1 MYIKQKARVFFMWY
15 SFYNRFNAF
24 IIKMALGIYL
34 FGKPL
39 VTLMVK
45 CRMMPTQP
53 KLTRFNQN
61 VMSKYQIYNS
71 IFMTL
76 PFDTITKTGVLLP
89 LFHETC
95 KKGFTAGD
103 NPTTIVERF
112 FKKYQDRRST
122 ESQINLL
129 FRFIQYIERQVV
141 LFDAI
146 EDAAFPIVN
155 NMDGIGTLRSLKESV
170 TAENKLEL
178 LQKYLEEFKVR
189 IVLTAHPTQFYPG
202 SVLGIIT
209 DLTEAIRE
217 NDLLRINDL
226 LAQLGKTP
234 FFKHKKPSPYDEAVS
249 LIWYLENVFY
259 KSFGT
264 IYDYIQQ
271 NIFDGKQID
280 NDIINVGFWPGGDR
294 DGNPFVTPE
303 ITLKVAKR
311 LRETV
316 IKNYYR
322 DVRKLRRKLTFDG
335 VEDKI
340 VVLETELY
348 KIITNKKSSLTV
360 DNFSSE
366 LKEIKQLVIDKHQS
380 LYVSEVNSLIN
391 KIHLFGFH
399 FSALDIRQDSRVHHT
414 VFTNMVDAIIDSG
427 SDIFPKKYHELKESE
442 QVKILS
448 QVNGEVD
455 LSLIKDDDTLKALNT
470 MKAIKTIQETNGERA
485 ANRYIISNNQ
495 TTLNV
500 MQLFAMLKL
509 VAFQEELTVDIGPL
523 FETITDLKNAPVVME
538 ELYTNPEYAA
548 HLKSRGNRQTIMLGF
563 SDGTKDGGYL
573 MANWAIYKAKENL
586 TTVSRKYGINVIF
599 FDGRGGPPARGGGKT
614 HNFYASLGPTIEDKE
629 VQLTIQGQTIS
640 SNFGTL
646 ESSQYNLEQLISSGI
661 HNSLSDADL
670 SMLPENRAVMTDL
683 ADRSYKAY
691 SDFKA
696 HPKFIPYLEHMSTLK
711 YYAKTNI
718 GSRPSKRGKAKGL
731 VFEDLRAIPF
741 VGSWSQL
748 KQNVPGFFG
757 VGTALKHY
765 EDIGEFEKAQHLF
778 KTSDFFKTL
787 IENSM
792 MSLSKSFFDLT
803 KYMSE
808 DEEYGDFWNI
818 IYNEYETSKRLLL
831 KLTGY
836 KELMEEEPAGKASV
850 AVRESIVLPLLTI
863 QQFALKKIQE
873 LEKSGVTT
881 GKEIEVYQKMV
892 TRSLFGNINASR
904 NSA

>member
-1 MYIKQKARVFFMWY
+1 
-15 SFYNRFNAF
+15 
-24 IIKMALGIYL
+24 
-34 FGKPL
+34 
-39 VTLMVK
+39 
-45 CRMMPTQP
+45 MPTQP
-53 KLTRFNQN
+53 KLTRFNQS
-61 VMSKYQIYNS
+61 VLSKYQIYNS

-76 PFDTITKTGVLLP
+76 PFDTITKTGALLP

-95 KKGFTAGD
+95 KKGFEVGD
-103 NPTTIVERF
+103 NPTTIVESF
-112 FKKYQDRRST
+112 FKKYQARRSDK
-122 ESQINLL
+122 SQINLL

-155 NMDGIGTLRSLKESV
+155 NMDGIGTLRSLKESAS
-170 TAENKLEL
+170 AENKLET

-209 DLTEAIRE
+209 DLTKAVKE
-217 NDLLRINDL
+217 NDLLVINDL

-234 FFKHKKPSPYDEAVS
+234 FFKHTKPTPYDEAVS

-271 NIFDGKQID
+271 NIFDGKHID
-280 NDIINVGFWPGGDR
+280 NDIINIGFWPGGDR

-303 ITLKVAKR
+303 ITLKVADR
-311 LRETV
+311 LHRTV
-316 IKNYYR
+316 IKNYHR
-322 DVRKLRRKLTFDG
+322 DIRMLRRKLTFQG
-335 VEDKI
+335 VEDRI
-340 VVLETELY
+340 VAIERELY
-348 KIITNKKSSLTV
+348 KILTNKKSKLTI
-360 DNFSSE
+360 DFFKNE
-366 LKEIKQLVIDKHQS
+366 LSEIKGLIIAKHQS
-380 LYVSEVNSLIN
+380 LYVDEVNSLLN

-399 FSALDIRQDSRVHHT
+399 FANLDIRQDSRKHAQ
-414 VFTNMVDAIIDSG
+414 FFNDMVNVLIKSG
-427 SDIFPKKYHELKESE
+427 SKIFPKNYHELSQKE
-442 QVKILS
+442 QIQILS
-448 QVNGEVD
+448 KVEGSVD
-455 LSLIKDDDTLKALNT
+455 LSLIKDEETLKALQT
-470 MKAIKTIQETNGERA
+470 MRAIKTIQDNNGEPA

-495 TTLNV
+495 TTLHV

-509 VAFQEELTVDIGPL
+509 VAFHDKLTVDIGPL
-523 FETITDLKNAPVVME
+523 FETITDLENAPAVME
-538 ELYTNPEYAA
+538 QLYANPEYAT
-548 HLKSRGNRQTIMLGF
+548 HLKSRGNKQTIMLGF

-586 TTVSRKYGINVIF
+586 TTVSRQHGITVIF

-614 HNFYASLGPTIEDKE
+614 HNFYASLGPAIEDDE

-646 ESSQYNLEQLISSGI
+646 ESSQYNLEQLISSGVY
-661 HNSLSDADL
+661 NSLSDKDLRMHPDNRLVMDDL
-670 SMLPENRAVMTDL
+670 SKL
-683 ADRSYKAY
+683 SYEAY
-691 SDFKA
+691 KNFKA

-718 GSRPSKRGKAKGL
+718 GSRPSKRGKAEGL

-765 EDIGEFEKAQHLF
+765 EDTNQFDKAQLLF
-778 KTSDFFKTL
+778 QTSDFFKTL

-808 DEEYGDFWNI
+808 DSEYGEFWNV
-818 IYNEYETSKRLLL
+818 IYNEYQTSKRLLL
-831 KLTGY
+831 KLTDY
-836 KELMEEEPAGKASV
+836 KELMEEEPAGKASI

-863 QQFALKKIQE
+863 QQYALKKIQE
-873 LEKSGVTT
+873 LEKNGITSGE
-881 GKEIEVYQKMV
+881 EIEIYQKMV

>member
-1 MYIKQKARVFFMWY
+1 MSV
-15 SFYNRFNAF
+15 
-24 IIKMALGIYL
+24 
-34 FGKPL
+34 
-39 VTLMVK
+39 
-45 CRMMPTQP
+45 QP

-61 VMSKYQIYNS
+61 VLSKYQIYNS

-76 PFDTITKTGVLLP
+76 PFDSITKTGVLLP

-95 KKGFTAGD
+95 EKGFKNGD
-103 NPTTIVERF
+103 NPTTIVESF
-112 FKKYQDRRST
+112 FEKYQARRSD

-155 NMDGIGTLRSLKESV
+155 NMEGIGTLRSLKE
-170 TAENKLEL
+170 TASSENRTEL
-178 LQKYLEEFKVR
+178 LKQYLEEFKVR

-209 DLTEAIRE
+209 DLTTAIQE
-217 NDLLRINDL
+217 NNLLLINDL

-234 FFKHKKPSPYDEAVS
+234 FYKKKKPTPYDEAIS

-259 KSFGT
+259 YSFGS

-271 NIFDGKQID
+271 NIFDNKEID
-280 NDIINVGFWPGGDR
+280 NDILNIGFWPGGDR

-303 ITLKVAKR
+303 ITLKVADR
-311 LRETV
+311 LKQTV

-322 DVRKLRRKLTFDG
+322 DSRRLKRRLTFTG
-335 VEDKI
+335 VEERISLIEEK
-340 VVLETELY
+340 LY
-348 KIITNKKSSLTV
+348 KQMVNIKDNSIITLEELE
-360 DNFSSE
+360 SE
-366 LKEIKQLVIDKHQS
+366 LQLIKMTLIEKHQS
-380 LYVSEVNSLIN
+380 LYVTEVQSFIN
-391 KIHLFGFH
+391 KIKLFGFH
-399 FSALDIRQDSRVHHT
+399 FAALDIRQDSRAHDQ
-414 VFTNMVDAIIDSG
+414 VFTDMVEAVIASG
-427 SDIFPKKYHELKESE
+427 SDIFPKNYNELSEKE
-442 QVKILS
+442 QVAILS
-448 QVNGEVD
+448 EVEGAVDMSIFTGEDVLKTLNSMVAIKQIQDHNGE
-455 LSLIKDDDTLKALNT
+455 
-470 MKAIKTIQETNGERA
+470 QA

-509 VAFQEELTVDIGPL
+509 VAFHDKLTVDIGPL
-523 FETITDLKNAPVVME
+523 FETITDLENAHLVME
-538 ELYTNPEYAA
+538 ELYTNPAYSA

-573 MANWAIYKAKENL
+573 MANWAIFKAKERL
-586 TTVSRKYGINVIF
+586 TEISRKYDVTVLF

-614 HNFYASLGPTIEDKE
+614 HQFYASLGPTIEDKE

-646 ESSQYNLEQLISSGI
+646 DSSQYNLEQLISSGI
-661 HNSLSDADL
+661 Y
-670 SMLPENRAVMTDL
+670 NRLNDTNLAMSSANTEVMNDL
-683 ADRSYKAY
+683 AEISFKTY
-691 SDFKA
+691 SDFKNHA
-696 HPKFIPYLEHMSTLK
+696 MFVPYLERMSTLK

-718 GSRPSKRGKAKGL
+718 GSRPSKRGKSEGL

-757 VGTALKHY
+757 VGTALKKY
-765 EDIGEFEKAQHLF
+765 EDAGTFEKVKDLY
-778 KTSDFFKTL
+778 KSSSFFKTL

-803 KYMSE
+803 KYMADDPE
-808 DEEYGDFWNI
+808 FGDFWRI
-818 IYNEYETSKRLLL
+818 IHSEYELTKRLLL

-836 KELMEEEPAGKASV
+836 EKLMEDEPAGKASIDI
-850 AVRESIVLPLLTI
+850 RESIVLPLLTI
-863 QQFALKKIQE
+863 QQFALRKIQE
-873 LEKSGVTT
+873 LEKA
-881 GKEIEVYQKMV
+881 EVRDEEQIKIYESLV